1 MLPPRVNNNVGI
13 VPIRGNTINPT
24 IITQLRRAALDE
36 QELQIIPVTITVN
49 ATAPAW
55 SLQQGVILY
64 NGHYYIPA
72 TSPLLQE
79 LPESVGTPTPQFLAV
94 SFNTAASK
102 PATQA
107 FPSSVLLIEDWPQLP
122 SRLRHRRAHL
132 RHPGDH
138 IPASKMATALYRH
151 IMGQVDAGQVYNFP
165 QLPQIMQVLHLR
177 GSYQAPP

>member
-107 FPSSVLLIEDWPQLP
+107 FPSSVLLIEDWPQQHGHGHPLISLADYDTGELIFGTP
-122 SRLRHRRAHL
+122 EITS
-132 RHPGDH
+132 RHP
-138 IPASKMATALYRH
+138 R
-151 IMGQVDAGQVYNFP
+151 
-165 QLPQIMQVLHLR
+165 
-177 GSYQAPP
+177 